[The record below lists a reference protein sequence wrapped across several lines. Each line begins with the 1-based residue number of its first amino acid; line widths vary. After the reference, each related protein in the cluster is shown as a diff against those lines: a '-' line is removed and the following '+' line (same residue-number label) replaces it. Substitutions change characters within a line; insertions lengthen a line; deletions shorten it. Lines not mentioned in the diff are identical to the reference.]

1 MLVLLLCIIAFVIV
15 TVLQKRNNHILERC
29 KNGKTFT
36 ETVEESLRREKTL
49 KIIRYI
55 ICYTFLG
62 LLAIFMLVPFYWMI
76 NTSLKTGEEIDF
88 PDSYKFT
95 ALAKYVDKYAL
106 SNSDFERYPE
116 LLHGGNTIG
125 NPNF

>member
-62 LLAIFMLVPFYWMI
+62 LLAIFMLVPLVDYYFIKNCLRNRFSYTYMVSKKH
-76 NTSLKTGEEIDF
+76 SLGK
-88 PDSYKFT
+88 
-95 ALAKYVDKYAL
+95 L
-106 SNSDFERYPE
+106 
-116 LLHGGNTIG
+116 LLH
-125 NPNF
+125 F

>member
-76 NTSLKTGEEIDF
+76 NTSLKTAEEIDF
-88 PDSYKFT
+88 PKPTWFPKKI
-95 ALAKYVDKYAL
+95 AW
-106 SNSDFERYPE
+106 
-116 LLHGGNTIG
+116 
-125 NPNF
+125 

>member
-49 KIIRYI
+49 KIIRYV

-76 NTSLKTGEEIDF
+76 NTSLKTAEEIDF
-88 PDSYKFT
+88 PKPTWFPKKIAWENYYYI
-95 ALAKYVDKYAL
+95 LAKNIKKEFLVQ
-106 SNSDFERYPE
+106 
-116 LLHGGNTIG
+116 
-125 NPNF
+125 